1 MWARIWETMKELAAS
16 KKFQLTVLAAIT
28 WLVGR
33 IGFDVD
39 PETLGVAVG
48 IIWSL
53 VFGIAF
59 GQDLGKEK
67 AKIQAASLES
77 LSSNKAK
84 NESANAANSA
94 KVD

>member
-39 PETLGVAVG
+39 QETLGVAVG

-67 AKIQAASLES
+67 AKIQAASLGS
-77 LSSNKAK
+77 LSANKAK
-84 NESANAANSA
+84 HEAAQPSNQDKA
-94 KVD
+94 G